1 MLNYK
6 FANVAEN
13 FYVFFTTPR
22 CQLSPSHPI
31 AISLAQRET
40 DVKWFP
46 DFALFAKL
54 CTHFYLYA
62 HMTMLLALHL
72 TVKQHN
78 ANYRNYRNA
87 IDFTWVYSK
96 IDR

>member
-40 DVKWFP
+40 DVK
-46 DFALFAKL
+46 
-54 CTHFYLYA
+54 
-62 HMTMLLALHL
+62 
-72 TVKQHN
+72 
-78 ANYRNYRNA
+78 
-87 IDFTWVYSK
+87 
-96 IDR
+96 